1 MATTP
6 EPRDESDPPAPRW
19 TGRASVSPES
29 IRESGRSSVAPVPS
43 AGGLTGEP
51 VYRTGKKA
59 RPRWRRVALVSVIV
73 LALIATGV
81 VLSGYFYVKHV
92 NDSLKRTGSVDS
104 MVGGNRP
111 LKTVEGAQN
120 ILLLG
125 SDTRDP
131 SQPVDAGGNWRTDT
145 IELMHIPASHDKA
158 YLISIPRDLWVHI
171 PQSKSSQ
178 YGNTDAKINAA
189 AAWGGVPL
197 TVQTV
202 EEYTGV
208 RIDHLAM
215 IDFAGFQKVV
225 DALGGVDMYVDQTI
239 TSIFPPHR
247 TFQKGMNH
255 FNGAEA
261 LDYVRQRYQFADGDF
276 SRQRHQQEFLK
287 AVLQKA
293 DTKGT
298 VTNIDALTSFINS
311 VAASITVDQDFSLI
325 DMAWQFH
332 GLTAKDMTFMTLPN
346 DGTGMEGDQSVVL
359 GDQAK
364 DKSLF
369 AAINNDTVAQWL
381 AQPGNAPN

>member
-1 MATTP
+1 
-6 EPRDESDPPAPRW
+6 
-19 TGRASVSPES
+19 
-29 IRESGRSSVAPVPS
+29 
-43 AGGLTGEP
+43 
-51 VYRTGKKA
+51 
-59 RPRWRRVALVSVIV
+59 
-73 LALIATGV
+73 
-81 VLSGYFYVKHV
+81 
-92 NDSLKRTGSVDS
+92 
-104 MVGGNRP
+104 
-111 LKTVEGAQN
+111 
-120 ILLLG
+120 
-125 SDTRDP
+125 
-131 SQPVDAGGNWRTDT
+131 
-145 IELMHIPASHDKA
+145 
-158 YLISIPRDLWVHI
+158 
-171 PQSKSSQ
+171 
-178 YGNTDAKINAA
+178 
-189 AAWGGVPL
+189 
-197 TVQTV
+197 
-202 EEYTGV
+202 
-208 RIDHLAM
+208 M

-369 AAINNDTVAQWL
+369 TAINNDTVAQWL